1 MQQAQSQ
8 NNNDIWQLKNS
19 QNERPTRKTS
29 AQEQENSQKVTERAT
44 NGRNRGPSDRHHHRR
59 SHSAHSNNNR
69 SKSETQSEVNSNS
82 TSAAAAAVGTKNM
95 QNQKNS
101 SNSGNS
107 PQKPPGLGRRSQTQ
121 LELSR
126 RKRNP
131 NEDVEPTIQKTKWHS
146 QEHLDKVSKE
156 FFIPNKLY
164 VANKRTFYKAI

>member
-8 NNNDIWQLKNS
+8 NNNDIWQLKTS

-44 NGRNRGPSDRHHHRR
+44 SGRNRGPSDRHHHRR

-82 TSAAAAAVGTKNM
+82 TSAAAAAAAGTKNM

-101 SNSGNS
+101 SNVASS

-146 QEHLDKVSKE
+146 QEHLNKVSTE
-156 FFIPNKLY
+156 FCLPNKLH
-164 VANKRTFYKAI
+164 ISE

>member
-1 MQQAQSQ
+1 MQQTQSQ
-8 NNNDIWQLKNS
+8 NNNDIWQLKTS

-82 TSAAAAAVGTKNM
+82 TSAATAAAAGTKNM

-101 SNSGNS
+101 SNGANS

-146 QEHLDKVSKE
+146 QEHLDKVSTE
-156 FFIPNKLY
+156 FCFPIKLH
-164 VANKRTFYKAI
+164 ISE